1 MRFEVNFFLK
11 IKINHLIEDSRGM
24 DLFSHPRGLRYKCKL
39 YNAFE
44 RYAMFNPS
52 SHLYF
57 FEPLTIWCYN
67 HFVLMI
73 FALEVVHGHR
83 YQEAIGLFNEN
94 EVLRIVMTGIFIYKA
109 AHLASLVADVF
120 SSTPFSATWPG
131 GSEAEFETVKTRR
144 ASKAFHSNFKT
155 CSPSSV

>member
-1 MRFEVNFFLK
+1 MPCLTALESLVFFRAFNDFMPCYRYNQLTVK
-11 IKINHLIEDSRGM
+11 
-24 DLFSHPRGLRYKCKL
+24 PLR
-39 YNAFE
+39 
-44 RYAMFNPS
+44 
-52 SHLYF
+52 
-57 FEPLTIWCYN
+57 CYN

-73 FALEVVHGHR
+73 FVLEVVHGHR
-83 YQEAIGLFNEN
+83 YQDAIGLFNEN